1 MQSKNVMTTNE
12 RNFSIKTINS
22 KPLDI
27 HLSPGEAL
35 FILGANGTGKSALIQ
50 EFNKKNPENT
60 IRILANRQIFINNNS
75 LEITS
80 AQKKSSE
87 TQIKQKNIYDQ
98 MRWIDPYASQK
109 ASISLHNLI
118 DSENIRARKIAKACD
133 EKNNELRDSLSK
145 QPSSFQII
153 NDIFMASNLD
163 IVISISG
170 ENEEILASK
179 NNSEPYSISELSDG
193 ERTSL
198 LIAADVLTAPPGCLF
213 LIDEPEKHLHR
224 SISSPLL
231 NSLFEKRKDCFF
243 MISTHDVS
251 LPSEHTQAKILL
263 LRNCR
268 WVGKK
273 IESWDAD
280 FLKPENNLQISKEI
294 PDEIKQKIFGSKRKI
309 LFVEGE
315 SLSLDVLLYQLIFSD
330 FTVVAQGNCSQVE
343 KAVKGLKETSH
354 LNWLD
359 CWGIIDRDDRD
370 EDQIAGLNLQNIAV
384 LDFYSI
390 ESIYYNL
397 DIIKKVAEQQNS
409 NLYSNNEKGEEL
421 YTNATSK
428 ISDEIKKCK
437 ENLCKKLCQRKIRN
451 EIQKFMPTMKNIDIT
466 QEFTFSYP
474 LQTVYK
480 EELKKFNIMISNG
493 EIEKLISRYPLKET
507 GVPSSISSELKF
519 QTLKDYQGAVRRL
532 IEKDEETKKICK
544 SLLKNVLETINKN
557 SITASH
563 G

>member
-170 ENEEILASK
+170 ENEE
-179 NNSEPYSISELSDG
+179 
-193 ERTSL
+193 
-198 LIAADVLTAPPGCLF
+198 
-213 LIDEPEKHLHR
+213 
-224 SISSPLL
+224 
-231 NSLFEKRKDCFF
+231 
-243 MISTHDVS
+243 
-251 LPSEHTQAKILL
+251 
-263 LRNCR
+263 
-268 WVGKK
+268 
-273 IESWDAD
+273 
-280 FLKPENNLQISKEI
+280 
-294 PDEIKQKIFGSKRKI
+294 
-309 LFVEGE
+309 
-315 SLSLDVLLYQLIFSD
+315 
-330 FTVVAQGNCSQVE
+330 
-343 KAVKGLKETSH
+343 
-354 LNWLD
+354 
-359 CWGIIDRDDRD
+359 
-370 EDQIAGLNLQNIAV
+370 
-384 LDFYSI
+384 
-390 ESIYYNL
+390 
-397 DIIKKVAEQQNS
+397 
-409 NLYSNNEKGEEL
+409 
-421 YTNATSK
+421 
-428 ISDEIKKCK
+428 
-437 ENLCKKLCQRKIRN
+437 
-451 EIQKFMPTMKNIDIT
+451 
-466 QEFTFSYP
+466 
-474 LQTVYK
+474 
-480 EELKKFNIMISNG
+480 
-493 EIEKLISRYPLKET
+493 
-507 GVPSSISSELKF
+507 
-519 QTLKDYQGAVRRL
+519 
-532 IEKDEETKKICK
+532 
-544 SLLKNVLETINKN
+544 
-557 SITASH
+557 
-563 G
+563 